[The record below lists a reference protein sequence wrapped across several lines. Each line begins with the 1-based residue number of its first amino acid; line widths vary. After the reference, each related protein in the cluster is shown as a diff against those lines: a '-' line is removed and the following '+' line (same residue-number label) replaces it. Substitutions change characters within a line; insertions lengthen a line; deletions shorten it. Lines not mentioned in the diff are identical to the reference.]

1 MQNLKSYSGHV
12 RIVKVLSDRDQ
23 LNFDNFNFITFFL
36 FELGSNSNLITLN
49 FYSHFDFI

>member
-1 MQNLKSYSGHV
+1 M
-12 RIVKVLSDRDQ
+12 RIVKVLSEWGTNST
-23 LNFDNFNFITFFL
+23 LTTLILLLIFFL